1 MSVKDEVLH
10 MLEANKGRY
19 FSGATLAKELNVSRN
34 SIWKAIK
41 SLENEGYKILAATN
55 KGYCLE
61 QSNDILSKHSV
72 GEFLKYNLDI
82 HVYDTISSTN
92 TVLKEMAEDGAKE
105 GTVLVAS
112 EQTLGRG
119 RMGRKFVSPA
129 GTGIYF
135 SILLR
140 PDIPASDSLF
150 LTTSA
155 AVAVAKAIEDV
166 SDKKAKIKWV
176 NDVFVDNKKVCGI
189 LTEATFNM
197 ETGKLNYAIVGIG
210 INVCFPEGG
219 FPEEIDKVATAI
231 FDKESD
237 SINKRSKLLAHVL
250 NYFMGFYN
258 SFESKSY
265 LKEYIDRSILLGKNI
280 TVIDKDGNK
289 PAPAISIDD
298 ECHLLVRFED
308 GTEKLLSSG
317 EVSIKLD

>member
-1 MSVKDEVLH
+1 M
-10 MLEANKGRY
+10 
-19 FSGATLAKELNVSRN
+19 F
-34 SIWKAIK
+34 
-41 SLENEGYKILAATN
+41 
-55 KGYCLE
+55 
-61 QSNDILSKHSV
+61 
-72 GEFLKYNLDI
+72 
-82 HVYDTISSTN
+82 
-92 TVLKEMAEDGAKE
+92 
-105 GTVLVAS
+105 
-112 EQTLGRG
+112 
-119 RMGRKFVSPA
+119 
-129 GTGIYF
+129 
-135 SILLR
+135 
-140 PDIPASDSLF
+140 PD
-150 LTTSA
+150 
-155 AVAVAKAIEDV
+155 KRQ
-166 SDKKAKIKWV
+166 KIKWV

-250 NYFMGFYN
+250 NYFMDFYN

-289 PAPAISIDD
+289 PAKAISIDD

>member
-1 MSVKDEVLH
+1 
-10 MLEANKGRY
+10 
-19 FSGATLAKELNVSRN
+19 
-34 SIWKAIK
+34 
-41 SLENEGYKILAATN
+41 
-55 KGYCLE
+55 
-61 QSNDILSKHSV
+61 
-72 GEFLKYNLDI
+72 
-82 HVYDTISSTN
+82 
-92 TVLKEMAEDGAKE
+92 MAEDGATE

-129 GTGIYF
+129 DTGIYF

-176 NDVFVDNKKVCGI
+176 NDVFVDNKKACGI

-210 INVCFPEGG
+210 IN
-219 FPEEIDKVATAI
+219 EIDKVATAI

-250 NYFMGFYN
+250 NYFMDFYN

-280 TVIDKDGNK
+280 TVIDKDCNK
-289 PAPAISIDD
+289 TAKAISIDD